1 MLERLYAALASG
13 PSINC
18 RPHHSRQ
25 RLDLSVLSRLD
36 GTPPHAVL
44 AALLGDKASARLA
57 VKPPDTLRTS
67 PVTARTGPKSS
78 VSEKRARPSPE
89 APDDLAATRA
99 TAEVD
104 MDLNEAPPLRAEALS
119 TSRTGTSL
127 DDLAT
132 SGDTTDLTTDSDSE
146 DESPTKTRA
155 EEEQQALLRKLA
167 AIVED
172 ARIFEQDTGA
182 HVLHVGFPLLHLPP
196 SAKDKRGFG
205 TRRILAPIAFVPVR
219 ITLKKGRAP
228 SVELAGAE
236 EGVDRVAPNTA
247 LLAWLEQQTGQRFG
261 ELFAD
266 DDGIEPWREVNEL
279 VALVSKAL
287 ELPAPATFTPDT
299 RLTAVPRTDEDG
311 GPQASILPCAVLGL
325 YPLSNQSLVDDM
337 RALVDGEPI
346 SGPLE
351 SFLRVDVSLGQSA
364 HAGGGERNLEGL
376 KLAAEERLVTIA
388 DPCQARAVRL
398 ARSRQGLVI
407 HGPPGT
413 GKSQT
418 IANAIGDHLARGERV
433 LFVCDKRTA
442 LDVVKHRLDHLGLGN
457 LCAVVHDAQWD
468 QRDLYMGIREQLD
481 TLPEARTDAAVT
493 KELSR
498 VDDEL
503 QTLHDELTTAERAL
517 SERPAGGT
525 APSFHELVGQ
535 WLSLETP
542 AEFTPSTASLTSAR
556 LADVTPRERE
566 TREVLERALKEG
578 YPGNPWREALGVDL
592 ATYLATPLATYRERL
607 STTVNAARDA
617 DALASPHIPSFGA
630 EPEAEGIARATFA
643 EQLAPLLEATSPEV
657 LSYWSAASADSVRT
671 AKTQLDGLAPQV
683 KVLAEGPLDTELALI
698 HREQPQSLGVLS
710 TALAT
715 LGAYL
720 GIASKWYAFF
730 CFARKAGARK
740 VLQQFGLTLGADPAE
755 RVSRFLTGARAR
767 ALLSEFH
774 RSTLAPGAAT
784 ATASSSHSTMAQGAA
799 TSSGSHSTMAQGAAT
814 SSGSHSTRAQGSTAA
829 SFPPPSIAPSS
840 SAVGLAHS
848 SVEPG
853 SAAVGIS
860 RSISASLPDELLS
873 RDLRTHSALFD
884 VLGTLDS
891 TPLLASCRDA
901 VRRALAGDAAAR
913 EALLTGL
920 RQSPARGAAVV
931 KLEKRLAETGLLRA
945 PWLSTRS
952 RELRAG
958 AQLSPIASAFQS
970 RLSTVEGML
979 RMRSLLSGMP
989 PTLEPAVESLARQGV
1004 DADSGWTAVLKATL
1018 AAEVSSRLRDDPAL
1032 QHVDAERTQAT
1043 QARYRVLEEKK
1054 RGLVRDA
1061 ILHRWTQRQRER
1073 LLATTGGRL
1082 NGQGA
1087 ELRRRLMLRGERAM
1101 RVRQVIA
1108 TGLTLEGGDPLFDAR
1123 PVWMA
1128 SPQTVAQIFPRQPI
1142 FDVVIFDESSQCRLE
1157 EALPVLTR
1165 AKRVV
1170 IAGDPKQLPPTRF
1183 FESAVVQSQDT
1194 EAETEQG
1201 LFEDQQSEVE
1211 DLLSAALNLD
1221 IDQCYLDVH
1230 YRSQNA
1236 DLIAFSNEHFYDKR
1250 LQAIPAHPSH
1260 RAPHAPLRLL
1270 PVGGT
1275 YEKRVN
1281 HTEARAVGQLVK
1293 ELLARAE
1300 PPSIGIACFNLSQR
1314 DAITDVLDELAAE
1327 DATFAARLATARTRR
1342 GAGSFEGLFVKN
1354 LENVQGDE
1362 RDHLI
1367 ISTTYGPDRQGRF
1380 YRRFGPLGSAGGGRR
1395 LNVLVTR
1402 ARQQVH
1408 LVTSIPRDAYTALPP
1423 VEAGRQPNGGWLL
1436 FAYLQFAEAIAH
1448 AHAEDSREDVLPTSE
1463 PSAPRELVVRE
1474 RETEA
1479 GSTFARALAS
1489 HLARRHLISSDVNW
1503 GNDGFCVDVALHHP
1517 TVPGDVTVGL
1527 LCDGTRYP
1535 KAADRVEWDLFRT
1548 AVLEGQGWK
1557 LVRLWTPHFFRDPE
1571 GATTHVLQTVGDL
1584 LMRQH
1589 TAAQAVDTSSK
1600 RVMH

>member
-1 MLERLYAALASG
+1 MVDSDLPPLERGTAVSSESRSRVLAKMLERLYAALASG
-13 PSINC
+13 PSLNC

-44 AALLGDKASARLA
+44 AALLGDKASARLT
-57 VKPPDTLRTS
+57 VKPL
-67 PVTARTGPKSS
+67 PKSGS
-78 VSEKRARPSPE
+78 SG
-89 APDDLAATRA
+89 
-99 TAEVD
+99 
-104 MDLNEAPPLRAEALS
+104 LS
-119 TSRTGTSL
+119 TSLEGTRASA
-127 DDLAT
+127 DDMRAPRVELEADDDETVST
-132 SGDTTDLTTDSDSE
+132 S
-146 DESPTKTRA
+146 TRA

-196 SAKDKRGFG
+196 STKDKRGFG

-219 ITLKKGRAP
+219 ITVKKGRATA
-228 SVELAGAE
+228 VELEGAE

-247 LLAWLEQQTGQRFG
+247 LLAWLEQQTGERFG

-266 DDGIEPWREVNEL
+266 EEGVDPWREVNEL
-279 VALVSKAL
+279 AALVSKAL
-287 ELPAPATFTPDT
+287 ELPAPATFSPETLLAP
-299 RLTAVPRTDEDG
+299 VPRSDEEG
-311 GPQASILPCAVLGL
+311 ATASIIPSAVLGL

-351 SFLRVDVSLGQSA
+351 SFLRVDVSLGQVA
-364 HAGGGERNLEGL
+364 HSGGGERNLEGL

-398 ARSRQGLVI
+398 ARSRRGLVI

-457 LCAVVHDAQWD
+457 LCAVVHDAQRD

-481 TLPEARTDAAVT
+481 TLPEARTHAAVT
-493 KELSR
+493 KELSS
-498 VDDEL
+498 VDEEI
-503 QTLHDELTTAERAL
+503 QTLHDELSTAERAL

-542 AEFTPSTASLTSAR
+542 AALSPATSSLASAR
-556 LADVTPRERE
+556 LGDVIPRERE

-578 YPGNPWREALGVDL
+578 YPDNPWREALGVDL
-592 ATYLATPLATYRERL
+592 ATYLATPLATWRERL
-607 STTVNAARDA
+607 STTVDAARDA
-617 DALASPHIPSFGA
+617 DSLASPNIPSFGA
-630 EPEAEGIARATFA
+630 EPEAEGTARAHFA
-643 EQLAPLLEATSPEV
+643 GQLAPLLETASPEA
-657 LSYWSAASADSVRT
+657 LARWSVASTDAVRT
-671 AKTQLDGLAPQV
+671 AKAQLDGLAPQV
-683 KVLAEGPLDTELALI
+683 KVLSEGPLDTELALI
-698 HREQPQSLGVLS
+698 QREQPQSLGALS

-740 VLQQFGLTLGADPAE
+740 VLQQFGLTLGAAAAD

-774 RSTLAPGAAT
+774 RSTLAPI
-784 ATASSSHSTMAQGAA
+784 
-799 TSSGSHSTMAQGAAT
+799 
-814 SSGSHSTRAQGSTAA
+814 STRTQ
-829 SFPPPSIAPSS
+829 S
-840 SAVGLAHS
+840 SAVGLTYPGEAPS
-848 SVEPG
+848 SAG
-853 SAAVGIS
+853 GLSTF
-860 RSISASLPDELLS
+860 ASLPDELLS

-884 VLGTLDS
+884 VLGTLDN

-901 VRRALAGDAAAR
+901 VRRALTGDASAR
-913 EALLTGL
+913 AALLTAL
-920 RQSPARGAAVV
+920 RQSPARGAAVA
-931 KLEKRLAETGLLRA
+931 KLEKRLSETGLLSST
-945 PWLSTRS
+945 WLATRS

-958 AQLSPIASAFQS
+958 AQLLPITSAFHA

-979 RMRSLLSGMP
+979 RLRSLLSGMP
-989 PTLEPAVESLARQGV
+989 PTLETAVEALARQGV
-1004 DADSGWTAVLKATL
+1004 DADTGWTSVLKATL
-1018 AAEVSSRLRDDPAL
+1018 AAEASSRLREDPAL
-1032 QHVDAERTQAT
+1032 QHVDAERAQAT

-1073 LLATTGGRL
+1073 LLASTGGRL
-1082 NGQGA
+1082 NTQGA

-1108 TGLTLEGGDPLFDAR
+1108 TGLELEGGDPLFDAR

-1128 SPQTVAQIFPRQPI
+1128 SPQTVAQIFPRRPI

-1165 AKRVV
+1165 ARRVV

-1230 YRSQNA
+1230 YRSRDA

-1260 RAPHAPLRLL
+1260 RAPHAPLSLL

-1281 HTEARAVGQLVK
+1281 LTEARAVGQLVK
-1293 ELLARAE
+1293 ELLARPE

-1314 DAITDVLDELAAE
+1314 DAITDVLDELSAE
-1327 DATFAARLATARTRR
+1327 DSIFAARLAAARTRR

-1423 VEAGRQPNGGWLL
+1423 VESGRQPNGGWLL
-1436 FAYLQFAEAIAH
+1436 FAYLQFAERIAH
-1448 AHAEDSREDVLPTSE
+1448 AHAEATRDDALPISE
-1463 PSAPRELVVRE
+1463 PSTPRELVVRE

-1479 GSTFARALAS
+1479 DSVFARALAS
-1489 HLARRHLISSDVNW
+1489 HLARRHHVSSDVNW
-1503 GNDGFCVDVALHHP
+1503 GNDGFCVDLALHHP

-1584 LMRQH
+1584 LMRQPA
-1589 TAAQAVDTSSK
+1589 TAQATETSGK

>member
-1 MLERLYAALASG
+1 MSPESRSRVLAKMLERLYAALASG
-13 PSINC
+13 PSLNC

-44 AALLGDKASARLA
+44 AALLGDKASARLT
-57 VKPPDTLRTS
+57 VKPPPRSGSPGISTSLESTPANAGDT
-67 PVTARTGPKSS
+67 
-78 VSEKRARPSPE
+78 RP
-89 APDDLAATRA
+89 
-99 TAEVD
+99 
-104 MDLNEAPPLRAEALS
+104 PPRAELEA
-119 TSRTGTSL
+119 
-127 DDLAT
+127 DD
-132 SGDTTDLTTDSDSE
+132 
-146 DESPTKTRA
+146 DETAPASTRA
-155 EEEQQALLRKLA
+155 EEEQQALLRKLT

-196 SAKDKRGFG
+196 NTKDKRGFG

-219 ITLKKGRAP
+219 ITVKKGRVTA
-228 SVELAGAE
+228 VELEGAE

-247 LLAWLEQQTGQRFG
+247 LLAWLEQQTGERFG
-261 ELFAD
+261 ELFTD
-266 DDGIEPWREVNEL
+266 EEGVDPWREVNEL
-279 VALVSKAL
+279 AALVSKAL
-287 ELPAPATFTPDT
+287 ELPAPATFSPETLLVP
-299 RLTAVPRTDEDG
+299 VPRSDEEG
-311 GPQASILPCAVLGL
+311 ATASILPSAVLGL

-351 SFLRVDVSLGQSA
+351 SFLRVDVSLGQVA
-364 HAGGGERNLEGL
+364 HSGGGERNLEGL

-398 ARSRQGLVI
+398 ARSRRGLVI

-457 LCAVVHDAQWD
+457 LCAVVHDAQRD
-468 QRDLYMGIREQLD
+468 QRDLYLGIREQLD
-481 TLPEARTDAAVT
+481 TLPEARTHAAVT
-493 KELSR
+493 KELSH
-498 VDDEL
+498 VDQEL
-503 QTLHDELTTAERAL
+503 QTLHDELSTAERAL
-517 SERPAGGT
+517 SERPADGT

-535 WLSLETP
+535 WLSLESP
-542 AEFTPSTASLTSAR
+542 AALAPATSSLASAR
-556 LADVTPRERE
+556 LGEVIPRERE

-578 YPGNPWREALGVDL
+578 YPDNPWREVLGVDL
-592 ATYLATPLATYRERL
+592 ATYLATPLATWRERL
-607 STTVNAARDA
+607 DTAVDAARDA
-617 DALASPHIPSFGA
+617 DSLASPNIPSFGA
-630 EPEAEGIARATFA
+630 EPEAEGTARAHFA
-643 EQLAPLLEATSPEV
+643 EQLAPLLETTSPEA
-657 LSYWSAASADSVRT
+657 LARWSAASTDAVRT
-671 AKTQLDGLAPQV
+671 AKAQLDGLAPQA
-683 KVLAEGPLDTELALI
+683 KVLSEGPLDTELALI
-698 HREQPQSLGVLS
+698 HREQPHSLGALS

-740 VLQQFGLTLGADPAE
+740 VLQQFGLTLGAAAAD

-774 RSTLAPGAAT
+774 RSTLAPGSVAAHLP
-784 ATASSSHSTMAQGAA
+784 HSTVAPTVASVGVAH
-799 TSSGSHSTMAQGAAT
+799 HSVAP
-814 SSGSHSTRAQGSTAA
+814 GSTAM
-829 SFPPPSIAPSS
+829 
-840 SAVGLAHS
+840 GLATS
-848 SVEPG
+848 
-853 SAAVGIS
+853 
-860 RSISASLPDELLS
+860 SLPDELLS

-884 VLGTLDS
+884 VLGTLDN

-901 VRRALAGDAAAR
+901 VRRALTGDASAR
-913 EALLTGL
+913 AALLTGL
-920 RQSPARGAAVV
+920 RQSPARGAAVT
-931 KLEKRLAETGLLRA
+931 KLEKRLSETGLLSST
-945 PWLSTRS
+945 WLATRS
-952 RELRAG
+952 RELRAS
-958 AQLSPIASAFQS
+958 ARLLPIASAFQA

-979 RMRSLLSGMP
+979 RLRALLSGMP
-989 PTLEPAVESLARQGV
+989 PSLETAVEALARQGV
-1004 DADSGWTAVLKATL
+1004 DADTGWTSVLKATL
-1018 AAEVSSRLRDDPAL
+1018 ASEASSRLREDPAL
-1032 QHVDAERTQAT
+1032 QHVDAERAQAT

-1073 LLATTGGRL
+1073 LLASTGGRL
-1082 NGQGA
+1082 NTQGA

-1108 TGLTLEGGDPLFDAR
+1108 TGLELEGGDPLFDAR

-1128 SPQTVAQIFPRQPI
+1128 SPQTVAQIFPRRPI

-1230 YRSQNA
+1230 YRSQDA
-1236 DLIAFSNEHFYDKR
+1236 DLIAFSNEHFYDRR

-1260 RAPHAPLRLL
+1260 VAPHAPLRLL

-1281 HTEARAVGQLVK
+1281 LTEARAVGQLVK
-1293 ELLARAE
+1293 ELLARPE

-1314 DAITDVLDELAAE
+1314 DAITDVLDELSAE

-1423 VEAGRQPNGGWLL
+1423 VESGRQPNGGWLL
-1436 FAYLQFAEAIAH
+1436 FAYLQFAERIAL
-1448 AHAEDSREDVLPTSE
+1448 AHAEATRDDALPTSE

-1474 RETEA
+1474 RETA
-1479 GSTFARALAS
+1479 ADSTFVRALAS
-1489 HLARRHLISSDVNW
+1489 HLARRHHVSSDVNW
-1503 GNDGFCVDVALHHP
+1503 GNDGFCVDLALHHP
-1517 TVPGDVTVGL
+1517 SVPGDVTVGL

-1571 GATTHVLQTVGDL
+1571 GATTHVLQRVGDL
-1584 LMRQH
+1584 LMRQPA
-1589 TAAQAVDTSSK
+1589 TAQATDTSSK
-1600 RVMH
+1600 GVMH

>member
-13 PSINC
+13 PSLNC

-44 AALLGDKASARLA
+44 AALLGDKASARLT
-57 VKPPDTLRTS
+57 VKPP
-67 PVTARTGPKSS
+67 PKSG
-78 VSEKRARPSPE
+78 SPG
-89 APDDLAATRA
+89 
-99 TAEVD
+99 
-104 MDLNEAPPLRAEALS
+104 LS
-119 TSRTGTSL
+119 TSLESTPAS
-127 DDLAT
+127 A
-132 SGDTTDLTTDSDSE
+132 GDTQPPPHGELEADD
-146 DESPTKTRA
+146 DETIPTPTRA

-196 SAKDKRGFG
+196 STKDKRGFG

-219 ITLKKGRAP
+219 ITVKKGRATA
-228 SVELAGAE
+228 VELEGAE

-247 LLAWLEQQTGQRFG
+247 LLAWLEQQTGERFG
-261 ELFAD
+261 ELFTD
-266 DDGIEPWREVNEL
+266 EEGMDPWREVNEL
-279 VALVSKAL
+279 AALVSKAL
-287 ELPAPATFTPDT
+287 ELPAPATFSPEM
-299 RLTAVPRTDEDG
+299 LLAPVPRSDEEG
-311 GPQASILPCAVLGL
+311 ATASILPSAVLGL

-351 SFLRVDVSLGQSA
+351 SFLRVDVSLGQVA
-364 HAGGGERNLEGL
+364 HSGGGERNLEGL

-398 ARSRQGLVI
+398 ARSRRGLVI

-457 LCAVVHDAQWD
+457 LCAVVHDAQRD
-468 QRDLYMGIREQLD
+468 QRDLYLGIREQLD
-481 TLPEARTDAAVT
+481 TLPEARTQAAVT

-498 VDDEL
+498 VDEEL
-503 QTLHDELTTAERAL
+503 QALHDELSTAERAL
-517 SERPAGGT
+517 SERPADGT

-535 WLSLETP
+535 WLFLESPAALAPATSSL
-542 AEFTPSTASLTSAR
+542 ASAR
-556 LADVTPRERE
+556 LGEVIPRERE

-578 YPGNPWREALGVDL
+578 YPDNPWREALGVDL
-592 ATYLATPLATYRERL
+592 ATYLATPLATWRERL
-607 STTVNAARDA
+607 DTTVDAARDA
-617 DALASPHIPSFGA
+617 DSLASPNIPSFGA
-630 EPEAEGIARATFA
+630 EPEAEGTARAHFA
-643 EQLAPLLEATSPEV
+643 EQLAPLLETTSPEA
-657 LSYWSAASADSVRT
+657 LARWSAASTDAVRT
-671 AKTQLDGLAPQV
+671 AKAQLDGLAPQV
-683 KVLAEGPLDTELALI
+683 KVLSEGPLDTELALI
-698 HREQPQSLGVLS
+698 HREQPQSLGALS

-740 VLQQFGLTLGADPAE
+740 VLQQFGLTLGAATAD

-774 RSTLAPGAAT
+774 RSTLAPGSIAAHLP
-784 ATASSSHSTMAQGAA
+784 HSTVAPNVASVGIAH
-799 TSSGSHSTMAQGAAT
+799 HSV
-814 SSGSHSTRAQGSTAA
+814 
-829 SFPPPSIAPSS
+829 APSS
-840 SAVGLAHS
+840 TAMGLATS
-848 SVEPG
+848 
-853 SAAVGIS
+853 
-860 RSISASLPDELLS
+860 SLPDELLA

-884 VLGTLDS
+884 VLGTLDN
-891 TPLLASCRDA
+891 TPLLASCRDSMRQA
-901 VRRALAGDAAAR
+901 LTGESSARA
-913 EALLTGL
+913 ELLTGL
-920 RQSPARGAAVV
+920 RQSPARGAAVT
-931 KLEKRLAETGLLRA
+931 KLEKRLSETGLLSST
-945 PWLSTRS
+945 WLATRS

-958 AQLSPIASAFQS
+958 ARLLPIASAFQA

-979 RMRSLLSGMP
+979 RLRSLLSGMP
-989 PTLEPAVESLARQGV
+989 PSLETAVEALARQGV
-1004 DADSGWTAVLKATL
+1004 DADTGWTSVLKATL
-1018 AAEVSSRLRDDPAL
+1018 ASEASSRLREDPAL

-1073 LLATTGGRL
+1073 LLASTGGRL
-1082 NGQGA
+1082 NTQGA

-1108 TGLTLEGGDPLFDAR
+1108 TGLELEGGDPLFDAR

-1128 SPQTVAQIFPRQPI
+1128 SPQTVAQIFPRRPI

-1230 YRSQNA
+1230 YRSQDA
-1236 DLIAFSNEHFYDKR
+1236 DLIAFSNEHFYDRR

-1260 RAPHAPLRLL
+1260 VAPHAPLRLL

-1281 HTEARAVGQLVK
+1281 LTEARAVGQLVK
-1293 ELLARAE
+1293 ELLARPE

-1314 DAITDVLDELAAE
+1314 DAITDVLDELSAE
-1327 DATFAARLATARTRR
+1327 DSTFAARLATARTRR

-1423 VEAGRQPNGGWLL
+1423 VESGRQPNGGWLL
-1436 FAYLQFAEAIAH
+1436 FAYLQFAERIAL
-1448 AHAEDSREDVLPTSE
+1448 AHAEATRDDTLPTSE

-1474 RETEA
+1474 RETA
-1479 GSTFARALAS
+1479 ADSTFVRALAS
-1489 HLARRHLISSDVNW
+1489 HLALRHHVSSDVNW
-1503 GNDGFCVDVALHHP
+1503 GNDGFCVDIALHHP
-1517 TVPGDVTVGL
+1517 SVPGDVTVGL

-1584 LMRQH
+1584 LMRQPA
-1589 TAAQAVDTSSK
+1589 TAQATDTPSK